1 MEIEAGGAA
10 APPSPYDV
18 DHHGSSV
25 KASCSAGLFVEEEEV
40 DAEAP
45 SPAPA
50 TTMASADTMAD
61 ISCACLRRHI
71 VVVGSAAASR
81 SSPRS
86 SSPATVSRRRC
97 SPGSATLAP
106 QHMNPLPS

>member
-25 KASCSAGLFVEEEEV
+25 KASCSAGLFVEEEE

-71 VVVGSAAASR
+71 VVVGSAAASG
-81 SSPRS
+81 SPPRS